1 MGRALGAVA
10 ALGAWL
16 ALAPPAHAA
25 TASANDPGCGVMAL
39 APRPGALT
47 LALPHTFLLTD
58 GDSVWSSRGAWRENT
73 DYRLDRTRGELR
85 LLREAM
91 PGETLWVRAC
101 WLMRPPPLELQRYQY
116 RPASAR
122 VDSAPPPAP
131 PDARPG
137 PVSRTDVP
145 SGVSLALTGNKSL
158 AVEFGSS
165 QDAVLRQSLDLA
177 LTGTLAPGV
186 QLTGV
191 LTDRSTP
198 VTATGSTLNLQEADQ
213 VRLELTAPGG
223 GATLGDLSLRFDD
236 GEFSRLE
243 RRLQGASGT
252 WNTHGFQ
259 SVVAA
264 ASAAGEYQRLQFF
277 GVDGLQGPYELTGRD
292 GERGISVV
300 AGSEIVTL
308 DGARLARGESA
319 DYSIDYEAAR
329 IMFTNRHLI
338 TSASRITVDYQ
349 FTLQRYKRNFTAA
362 GTRWDMGAVHGF
374 ARFLSESDDRGRP
387 LGAALDASERLVLA
401 ASGDSTA
408 RAIGPGVTPGAGDY
422 DSVRVTASRTA
433 FAFAG
438 PDSGHFVVSFTP
450 VGLGHGDYADSA
462 LVSGRTVYR
471 YVGAG
476 QGSFVVGQALPLPEA
491 HSLWAVG
498 TGVKLGAA
506 RLDFEGAA
514 SRHDLN
520 TFSSRDDGDNNG
532 LAGRATLAFE
542 GRPAALGGRGS
553 LTLEARGVDSRF
565 APFQD
570 LATPFEAEHW
580 GLPVAADFEHS
591 KRVTANAQWSPPLG
605 GRLNADAGQLA
616 TPNGYS
622 SRRAAFDW
630 AHEGMLTT
638 RALWERAIS
647 EQSTVADPSGGRDH
661 ARAEVLWAARWLAPS
676 AHAEADERRF
686 PSDTG
691 GVGDRFRSAGLGL
704 ASGSAWS
711 WHGAAGAEVRRDA
724 QRTHT
729 GFADQSESRSYSLSF
744 DSPSGR
750 PLSATLLGQR
760 RDVVPIANPT
770 HTRTDLASARLRGE
784 SAKRGLRGELD
795 VELGSEGANRR
806 TRTLTYAGPGL
817 GAYDQFGNFVG
828 HGDYNLALGVS
839 SELERLAKTA
849 THARGIWTFGASDAW
864 RGSRAELTYE
874 GDAQRTGAAEPSD
887 VMLSPGAALT
897 NPELTHGSVLQRFE
911 SDLAPQ
917 SRVAAFLVH
926 VERRVTAD
934 RTYENFSQTTEDR
947 QGSARWRTRPNH
959 VLSNEVQFTLRRQ
972 SADQEL
978 AGLASASHEV
988 ETSAVSEQLVAVPDA
1003 RLRAAAAGE
1012 LSFARAPGQP
1022 EATRT
1027 LLVGPDLGLSVGK
1040 GGRIEVT
1047 ARRAFVSGP
1056 PAIALLPS
1064 ADPAGA
1070 PTWQGTARA
1079 DVRLLQ
1085 TFTLGLFTGFRQFE
1099 GRKAIVNGRLE
1110 MRAFF

>member
-1 MGRALGAVA
+1 MGLA
-10 ALGAWL
+10 AAL
-16 ALAPPAHAA
+16 ALAALAA
-25 TASANDPGCGVMAL
+25 PRQARAAADPGCGVMTL

-47 LALPHTFLLTD
+47 LALPHAFLLSE
-58 GDSVWSSRGAWRENT
+58 GDSVWSSRGSWRENT

-101 WLMRPPPLELQRYQY
+101 WLMNPPPLELQHYTY
-116 RPASAR
+116 RPAGAR
-122 VDSAPPPAP
+122 VDSAPPPAAP
-131 PDARPG
+131 AEARPG
-137 PVSRTDVP
+137 AAAAAATPP
-145 SGVSLALTGNKSL
+145 GVSLALTGNKSL

-213 VRLELTAPGG
+213 VRLELTAPQG

-236 GEFSRLE
+236 GEFARVE
-243 RRLQGASGT
+243 RRLQGASGE
-252 WNTHGFQ
+252 WNLHGFQ

-264 ASAAGEYQRLQFF
+264 ASAAGEYQRMQFF
-277 GVDGLQGPYELTGRD
+277 GVEGLQGPYELTGRD
-292 GERGISVV
+292 GQRGISVV

-329 IMFTNRHLI
+329 ITFTNRHLI
-338 TSASRITVDYQ
+338 TSASRITIDYQ
-349 FTLQRYKRNFTAA
+349 FTLQSYKRNFTAA
-362 GTRWDMGAVHGF
+362 GTRWDAGAVHGF
-374 ARFLSESDDRGRP
+374 ARFLSEADDRGRP
-387 LGAALDASERLVLA
+387 LGAPIDAAERFVLA
-401 ASGDSTA
+401 ASGDSIA

-422 DSVRVTASRTA
+422 DSVRVTPGRTA

-438 PDSGHFVVSFTP
+438 PDSGHFAVSFTP
-450 VGLGHGDYADSA
+450 VGAGRGDYADSA

-476 QGSFVVGQALPLPEA
+476 QGSFVVGQSLPLPES
-491 HSLWAVG
+491 HSLWAFG
-498 TGVKLGAA
+498 SGLKLGAA
-506 RLDFEGAA
+506 RLDVEGAA

-532 LAGRATLAFE
+532 LAGRATLALE
-542 GRPAALGGRGS
+542 GRPGALGGRGS
-553 LTLEARGVDSRF
+553 LTLEARGVDVRF
-565 APFQD
+565 APFEN
-570 LATPFEAEHW
+570 LAAPFESEHW
-580 GLPVAADFEHS
+580 GLPAAADFEHS

-616 TPNGYS
+616 TPNGFS
-622 SRRAAFDW
+622 SRRAALDW
-630 AHEGMLTT
+630 SHDGRLTT
-638 RALWERAIS
+638 RALWERATS
-647 EQSTVADPSGGRDH
+647 DQAAAAADPSGGRNH
-661 ARAEVLWAARWLAPS
+661 ARAEVLWAAKWLAP
-676 AHAEADERRF
+676 AVHAEADERRF

-691 GVGDRFRSAGLGL
+691 GVGDRFRSAGASL

-711 WHGAAGAEVRRDA
+711 WRGAAGADLRRDA

-729 GFADQSESRSYSLSF
+729 GFSDQSESRTYNLSLE
-744 DSPSGR
+744 SPSGR

-760 RDVVPIANPT
+760 RDLLPIANPAR
-770 HTRTDLASARLRGE
+770 TRTDLASARVRGE
-784 SAKRGLRGELD
+784 SAKRGLKGELD
-795 VELGSEGANRR
+795 LELGSEGANRR
-806 TRTLTYAGPGL
+806 TRTLTYAGAGL
-817 GAYDQFGNFVG
+817 GAYDAFGNFVG
-828 HGDYNLALGVS
+828 TGDYNLALGVS
-839 SELERLAKTA
+839 SDLERLAKTA
-849 THARGIWTFGASDAW
+849 THARGAWTFGSGDAW

-874 GDAQRTGAAEPSD
+874 GDAQRVGGALASD
-887 VMLSPGAALT
+887 VMLSPGAALAD
-897 NPELTHGSVLQRFE
+897 PALTHGTTLQRFE

-917 SRVAAFLVH
+917 SRAAAFLLRL
-926 VERRVTAD
+926 ERRVTAD
-934 RTYENFSQTTEDR
+934 RSYQNFSQTTDDR
-947 QGSARWRTRPNH
+947 QASARWRARPNR
-959 VLSNEVQFTLRRQ
+959 VLSNEVQVTLRRQ
-972 SADQEL
+972 SADQSL
-978 AGLASASHEV
+978 TGVASASHV
-988 ETSAVSEQLVAVPDA
+988 VDTRTLSEQLVAVPDA

-1012 LSFARAPGQP
+1012 LSLAQAPGEP

-1027 LLVGPDLGLSVGK
+1027 LLVGPDLGLSVGRA
-1040 GGRIEVT
+1040 GRIEVT

-1079 DVRLLQ
+1079 DVRVLQ
-1085 TFTLGLFTGFRQFE
+1085 TFTLGLFTGYRQFE
-1099 GRKAIVNGRLE
+1099 GRKAVVNGRLE